1 MAASYL
7 VLGHP
12 EPAGDEVEDV
22 GQESAAAAPI
32 VVAAAA
38 ATARPGFLL
47 FDVGDDDV
55 VRILRIIDNRF
66 RRVGRG
72 RRRNVQL
79 RRGEDRGDG
88 GRQRQQDQRLVL
100 QNQIGVLFLFEAL
113 F

>member
-1 MAASYL
+1 MAVTYL

-12 EPAGDEVEDV
+12 EPAGDEVEDA
-22 GQESAAAAPI
+22 GQEPAAAAP
-32 VVAAAA
+32 VFVAAAA
-38 ATARPGFLL
+38 AAAARPGILL
-47 FDVGDDDV
+47 FDFGDDDV

-66 RRVGRG
+66 RVGRG

-100 QNQIGVLFLFEAL
+100 
-113 F
+113 

>member
-1 MAASYL
+1 MTVAYL

-12 EPAGDEVEDV
+12 EPAGDEVEDT
-22 GQESAAAAPI
+22 GEETAAAAPV

-38 ATARPGFLL
+38 AAAARPGLLL
-47 FDVGDDDV
+47 FDFGDDDV

-72 RRRNVQL
+72 RRDVQL

-100 QNQIGVLFLFEAL
+100 QNGRVTAVSSGR
-113 F
+113 